1 MNLMQSLLFGA
12 GLVAASSTF
21 AAVKVGEAAPNFTLT
36 GADGKSYSLKDFAGK
51 KVVLEWHNP
60 QCPFVKKFYSVGEMQ
75 RLQVDAKAGE
85 VVWLSINSGA
95 QGKQG
100 HLDAAGANAMLSDAK
115 ASPAAYLLDA
125 NGEVGK
131 SYGAKTTP
139 HMYVI
144 DPAGKIAYMGAID
157 SNPSADSADIKG
169 ATNYVVAAIDAVR
182 AGQPVA
188 KASTQPYGC
197 SVKY

>member
-75 RLQVDAKAGE
+75 RLQADAKAGE

>member
-21 AAVKVGEAAPNFTLT
+21 AAVNVGEAAPNFTLT

-75 RLQVDAKAGE
+75 RLQADAKAGE

-125 NGEVGK
+125 NGDVGK

>member
-1 MNLMQSLLFGA
+1 MNFLQTAALGA
-12 GLVAASSTF
+12 GLLAASTAF
-21 AAVKVGEAAPNFTLT
+21 ASVKVGQPAPDFVLT

-60 QCPFVKKFYSVGEMQ
+60 ECPFVKKFYSVGEMQ
-75 RLQVDAKAGE
+75 RLQTSKTADG

-95 QGKQG
+95 AGKQG
-100 HLDAAGANAMLSDAK
+100 HFDAAGALSYLGKNK
-115 ASPAAYLLDA
+115 ATPTAYLLD
-125 NGEVGK
+125 GSGQVGK

-144 DPAGKIAYMGAID
+144 DPTGKIAYMGAID
-157 SNPSADSADIKG
+157 SNSSADSDDIKG
-169 ATNYVVAAIDAVR
+169 ATNYVTTALSALA
-182 AGQPVA
+182 AGQA
-188 KASTQPYGC
+188 IERSSTQPYGC